1 MNGILQKWQERLRA
15 DRESIYFS
23 EVVGRSGLFS
33 TKTQMVF
40 LSNRRLIF
48 VEKGLFATQIT
59 ATFLS
64 ELQGLRL
71 KSRVKIGL
79 LLLGLFLMSMGGLF
93 QLGYLAPPFNFDA
106 QNIGLFNLPVTT
118 IGVILLEVI
127 GGLLVFF
134 AWLFRQKWI
143 LLDVRNSM
151 LPLTS
156 PWAWKEEDFLKLAN
170 DITYHR
176 SLWEDPVTN
185 EEAKTR
191 NE

>member
-1 MNGILQKWQERLRA
+1 MTGILQKWQERLRA
-15 DRESIYFS
+15 DRESIFFS

-33 TKTQMVF
+33 TQTHMVF

-48 VEKGLFATQIT
+48 VEKGLFSTQIT
-59 ATFLS
+59 AIFLS

-71 KSRVKIGL
+71 KSRVRISL

-93 QLGYLAPPFNFDA
+93 QLGYLAPLFNFDA
-106 QNIGLFNLPVTT
+106 QNIGQFNLPVTT
-118 IGVILLEVI
+118 IWFFLLEVV

-134 AWLFRQKWI
+134 AWLFRKKWI

-156 PWAWKEEDFLKLAN
+156 PWTWKEEDFLKLAN

-176 SLWEDPVTN
+176 SLWEEPVTN
-185 EEAKTR
+185 EEAEKR

>member
-1 MNGILQKWQERLRA
+1 MNGILQKWQARLRA

-23 EVVGRSGLFS
+23 EIMGHSGPFS
-33 TKTQMVF
+33 TKTHMVF

-48 VEKGLFATQIT
+48 VEKGLFSTQIT

-71 KSRVKIGL
+71 KSRVRIGL

-93 QLGYLAPPFNFDA
+93 QLGYLTPPFNFDA
-106 QNIGLFNLPVTT
+106 QNIDPFGLPVTT
-118 IGVILLEVI
+118 IGVILLEVV
-127 GGLLVFF
+127 GGLLVLL
-134 AWLFRQKWI
+134 AWFFRQKWI

-156 PWAWKEEDFLKLAN
+156 PWASKEEEFLKLAN

-176 SLWEDPVTN
+176 SLWEEPVTN
-185 EEAKTR
+185 EEAEKR